1 MSALEYFVHFEK
13 TTGATLVDA
22 KYQVDKARYD
32 RMMEFRPRGERD
44 KLLNILREFADIGTI
59 ASIIEQEWENL
70 DEIKEVAKRVQARFR
85 FIIFIGGT
93 GGRRGC

>member
-32 RMMEFRPRGERD
+32 KMMEFRPRGERD
-44 KLLNILREFADIGTI
+44 K
-59 ASIIEQEWENL
+59 
-70 DEIKEVAKRVQARFR
+70 
-85 FIIFIGGT
+85 
-93 GGRRGC
+93 